1 MIKFKRINGWSYKTQ
16 NDQFMIS
23 NCGKRMWFSAEIDTE
38 ASAKHGWE
46 IPVENSKVYHSTL
59 REAQNWII
67 NFEIVKAVA

>member
-1 MIKFKRINGWSYKTQ
+1 
-16 NDQFMIS
+16 
-23 NCGKRMWFSAEIDTE
+23 MWFSAEIDTE